1 MRSATVKQSAL
12 RREQRPD
19 DAVVDLTAHEH
30 EHDEANAPAVPERVR
45 AFYREHTAEV
55 IARMR
60 KPTTPTNNIA
70 ASIVLQCETDPDLRA
85 EAQQALEVAR
95 RLGEARS
102 PLDIAMSYYES
113 SNRI

>member
-1 MRSATVKQSAL
+1 MRSATVKQSAV

-19 DAVVDLTAHEH
+19 PAVVDLTAHEH
-30 EHDEANAPAVPERVR
+30 DEASARAVPERVR

-70 ASIVLQCETDPDLRA
+70 AGIVLQCETDPDLRA

-102 PLDIAMSYYES
+102 PLDIAIAYYES
-113 SNRI
+113 PNRI